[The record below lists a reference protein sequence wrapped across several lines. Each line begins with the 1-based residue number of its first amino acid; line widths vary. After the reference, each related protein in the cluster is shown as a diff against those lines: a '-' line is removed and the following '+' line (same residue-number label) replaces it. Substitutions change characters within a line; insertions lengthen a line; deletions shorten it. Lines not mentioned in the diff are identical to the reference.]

1 MKVLPEPRQLSPSAH
16 PTRISVHLIFHA
28 RPLDSVS
35 RRSSVR
41 GNRIHLR
48 ELCSCVHRYY
58 SRSNL
63 GQWSARSQHEWR
75 ELPLSFCPSLVPFL
89 RWPRAVHEQHVYSP
103 LENDDDALTRNRIS
117 RKTYNVLISI
127 RTFYIIIIS

>member
-48 ELCSCVHRYY
+48 ELCPCVHRYY

-75 ELPLSFCPSLVPFL
+75 ELPLSFSPSLVPFL
-89 RWPRAVHEQHVYSP
+89 GRELFMNNTYTRRLKTTMTRLLEIESHVRPIMYSS
-103 LENDDDALTRNRIS
+103 LFGHFT
-117 RKTYNVLISI
+117 
-127 RTFYIIIIS
+127 